1 MARFSITTA
10 IDYTNGV
17 IHIGHAYQKIVA
29 DVLYRFHKQ
38 VGDEAYF
45 LTGTDEHGIT
55 NAQAAAKE
63 GLEPRQFVDKIS
75 SLDKKEIESI
85 GINPDRFIR
94 TTDEDHK
101 KIVAEFYMKS
111 FNNGDIYK
119 GSYEGLYC
127 AGCESYKTLSELVDG
142 ACPLHP
148 TRTIEKI
155 SEENYFFRWSKYKDF
170 LRELIDTNPN
180 FIQPEQRRKDMIGFL
195 DSGLEDIAISRPKQ
209 KLSWGIPVPNDDSHV
224 IYVWFDALINYV
236 TGLKDMWPASLHL
249 VGKDITRWHTL
260 LWPAMLKSAG
270 YEIPRAVYSHGF
282 MNLNGQKISKS
293 LGNVISPSELASRY
307 GSDATRYYF
316 FRYGPWV
323 EDVDVSLEKI
333 DAAYQSDL
341 ANGLGNLASRLTTMA
356 EKEGLTGLNKD
367 LVTVSDEYKD
377 YMTELK
383 IVEATESTWSKI
395 KDCDRTINET
405 ELWKKTG
412 EEKETTLNKLLNT
425 LLVIANETKPILPIS
440 SQKIIDAITGEKIVK
455 IEPLFPRI

>member
-1 MARFSITTA
+1 MDRFNITTA

-29 DVLYRFHKQ
+29 DVLSRFHRQ
-38 VGDEAYF
+38 IGDEVYF

-55 NAQAAAKE
+55 NATAAAKE
-63 GLEPRQFVDKIS
+63 GLSPKDFVDKIS
-75 SLDKKEIESI
+75 GEDKKEIESI
-85 GINPDRFIR
+85 GVDPDRFIR

-101 KIVAEFYMKS
+101 KVVAEFYMKS

-127 AGCESYKTLSELVDG
+127 AGCESYKTISELIDG
-142 ACPLHP
+142 VCPLHP

-155 SEENYFFRWSKYKDF
+155 SEENYFFRWSKYADF
-170 LRELIDTNPN
+170 LKELIDSNPN

-195 DSGLEDIAISRPKQ
+195 ESGIEDIAISRPKQ

-236 TGLKDMWPASLHL
+236 TGLGEKWPASLHL

-270 YEIPRAVYSHGF
+270 YKMPTAVYSHGF

-293 LGNVISPSELASRY
+293 LGNVISPSQLAERY
-307 GSDATRYYF
+307 GVDGTRYYF

-323 EDVDVSLEKI
+323 EDIDVSLQKI
-333 DAAYQSDL
+333 DMAYQSDL
-341 ANGLGNLASRLTTMA
+341 ANGIGNLASRLTTMA
-356 EKEGLTGLNKD
+356 EKEGLPGITK
-367 LVTVSDEYKD
+367 TSVSEEYKEL
-377 YMTELK
+377 MKELK
-383 IVEATESTWSKI
+383 IVEAVELTWSKI
-395 KDCDRTINET
+395 KDCDREINET
-405 ELWKKTG
+405 KLWELTG
-412 EEKETTLNKLLNT
+412 EKKVQTLNKLLNV
-425 LLVIANETKPILPIS
+425 LLVIALETLPIMPNS
-440 SQKIIDAITGEKIVK
+440 SQKIIDSLTGEKVSK
-455 IEPLFPRI
+455 LPPLFPRI

>member
-1 MARFSITTA
+1 MARFTITTA

-29 DVLYRFHKQ
+29 DVLARFHKQ
-38 VGDEAYF
+38 IDDEVYF

-55 NAQAAAKE
+55 NTQAAAKE

-75 SLDKKEIESI
+75 ALDKKEIESMDI
-85 GINPDRFIR
+85 RPDRFIR

-101 KIVAEFYMKS
+101 KVVAEFYMKS

-127 AGCESYKTLSELVDG
+127 AGCESYKTLSELIDG

-155 SEENYFFRWSKYKDF
+155 SEENYFFRWSKYRDF
-170 LRELIDTNPN
+170 LRDLIENNPL
-180 FIQPEQRRKDMIGFL
+180 FVQPEQRRKDMIGFL

-209 KLSWGIPVPNDDSHV
+209 KLSWGIPVPNDESHV

-236 TGLKDMWPASLHL
+236 TGLGSMWPASLHL

-270 YEIPRAVYSHGF
+270 YEMPKAVYSHGF

-293 LGNVISPSELASRY
+293 LGNVISPSELANRY

-333 DAAYQSDL
+333 DAVYQSDL
-341 ANGLGNLASRLTTMA
+341 ANGIGNLSSRLTTMA
-356 EKEGLTGLNKD
+356 EKEGLAGLKD
-367 LVTVSDEYKD
+367 VSVSDEYKQF
-377 YMTELK
+377 MGELK
-383 IVEATESTWSKI
+383 IVEAVELIWSKI
-395 KDCDRTINET
+395 KECDRTINET
-405 ELWKKTG
+405 KLWEKTG
-412 EEKETTLNKLLNT
+412 EEKEQTLNKLLNI
-425 LLVIANETKPILPIS
+425 LLVIAKETQPIMPNASL
-440 SQKIIDAITGEKIVK
+440 KIIEALTGEKIVK
-455 IEPLFPRI
+455 IAPLFPRI